1 MSQQAARRPAWIKA
15 ASLSLVVAVIA
26 LISAAGLKSSGT
38 LAAAA
43 GSRLVVR
50 TSTGLVQGRNTGTQD
65 EYLGIPY
72 AAPPV
77 GALRWRPPRPAAPW
91 HGVRQAAAYA
101 PHCPQPASAFGKASM
116 SENCL
121 YLNVFTPPGAAPRDL
136 PVIVWLH
143 GGSLLVGES
152 DDYDPGP
159 LVRNGVIVVT
169 VNYRLGALGFLADT
183 ALANRPGGSSGNY
196 GLMDQQAALRWVKRD
211 IRAFGGDPGNVTLA
225 GESSGGLSVLGQL
238 VSPGARGLFK
248 RAIAESGTYNL
259 TQQPLT
265 TAETAGAAFAARAG
279 CPGNTASCLRLL
291 PVSAIVDSEDF
302 SGYTP
307 DADGTVLPRTVKAAL
322 ASGQFAH
329 VPVII
334 GTNHDEW
341 RLFIAMA
348 RLRGGPPVTAANYQ
362 AMIATTLGIPAA
374 AAAGIAA
381 EYPLS
386 GYASPSVALGAVG
399 TDAIFACP
407 ALAAEDSLSRYT
419 PTYAYEFSD
428 ENAPQRYL
436 PPVGFAYGAAHE
448 SEVQYLFTLRG
459 TPYPGPLSASQQR
472 LARTMQRYW
481 TDFAATGVPIAEWLR
496 FTPASTQAVTLS
508 AQGAV
513 IKTDYAAEHHCGF
526 WAAAA

>member
-1 MSQQAARRPAWIKA
+1 MAFFF
-15 ASLSLVVAVIA
+15 LVAAVIA
-26 LISAAGLKSSGT
+26 LISAADIKSSGAPAEASGVRPVIRT
-38 LAAAA
+38 AA
-43 GSRLVVR
+43 
-50 TSTGLVQGRNTGTQD
+50 GLVQGGNTGTQD

-77 GALRWRPPRPAAPW
+77 GALRWRPPQPAAPW

-101 PHCPQPASAFGKASM
+101 PHCPQPASAFGKAST

-121 YLNVFTPPGAAPRDL
+121 YLNVFTPPGAAGRDL
-136 PVIVWLH
+136 PVVVWLH

-152 DDYDPGP
+152 DDYDPAP

-183 ALANRPGGSSGNY
+183 ALTSRPGGSSGNY
-196 GLMDQQAALRWVKRD
+196 GLMDQQAALRWVQRD
-211 IRAFGGDPGNVTLA
+211 IRAFGGDPRNVTLA
-225 GESSGGLSVLGQL
+225 GESSGGLSVLAQL
-238 VSPGARGLFK
+238 VSPGARGLFQ
-248 RAIAESGTYNL
+248 RAISESGTYNL
-259 TQQPLT
+259 AQRSLAA
-265 TAETAGAAFAARAG
+265 AETAGAAFAARAG
-279 CPGNTASCLRLL
+279 CLGNTAACLRRL
-291 PVSAIVDSEDF
+291 PVSAIVDHEDF

-307 DADGTVLPRTVKAAL
+307 DADGTVLPQTVKAAL
-322 ASGQFAH
+322 ASGQFTH

-341 RLFIAMA
+341 RLFIAML

-381 EYPLS
+381 EYSLS

-407 ALAAEDSLSRYT
+407 ALAAEDLLSRYA

-436 PPVGFAYGAAHE
+436 SPAGFPYGAAHE

-472 LARTMQRYW
+472 LAQTMQRYW
-481 TDFAATGVPIAEWLR
+481 TDFAATGVPITEWPR
-496 FTPASTQAVTLS
+496 FTPASTQTVTLS

-513 IKTDYAAEHHCGF
+513 IRTDYATEHHCGF